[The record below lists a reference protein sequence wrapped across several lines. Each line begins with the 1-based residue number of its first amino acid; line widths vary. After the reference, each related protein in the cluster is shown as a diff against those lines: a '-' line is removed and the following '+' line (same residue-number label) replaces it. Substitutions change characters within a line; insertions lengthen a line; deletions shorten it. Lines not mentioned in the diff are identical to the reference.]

1 MGRYASFSPPPRFLV
16 QVYHQEQW
24 QASHWA
30 ASSGLL
36 FLLQSS
42 CGSSSPDAA
51 VSGLQTPQ
59 PSFVRISSRVIST
72 QPSLACSSL
81 NGTAKQVGR
90 PGRVSRVLPAAAAA
104 RQMGKW
110 GDLDVCHEF
119 SLQQLMQATDN
130 WADAN
135 RLGRGGFATVY
146 LGVSAQGEM
155 WAVKRCRVMT
165 NDFEKEVRAMATL
178 RHENLVRLLGFC
190 VDMQVESGRQ
200 EQVLVYEYVG
210 NGDLKHHIHHA
221 KCPLTFHQRLRIAL
235 GAAEGLSYL
244 HSFSTPIVHRD
255 VKPANILVT
264 DSLAAKLADFGLL
277 KQLTEGDGEGGAT
290 RIAGTPGYVDP
301 DYNRT
306 RVVSPKTDVYRWSTQ
321 KDFGLLKQL
330 TEGDGEGGATR
341 IAGTPGYVHPDY
353 NRTRVVSPKTDVYS
367 RFRDDLGLLKQL
379 SEGDGDG
386 EGSATR
392 IAGTPGYVDRDYNR
406 TQVVSPKT
414 DVYSFGVV
422 LLEMLTGRPAVMSEE
437 DYHIATWVSA
447 LSVSLPL
454 LHTGA
459 VIPRLSMPSHLA
471 LKCRAL
477 PGASPP
483 HHQAAQR
490 VADYELDL
498 LKDPSMEVPEDAI
511 VDFADIALDCLKMP
525 WTCSIPSPH
534 QAAQRVADYE
544 LDLLKD
550 PSMEVPE
557 NTMVEFADI
566 ALDCLKM
573 PWTCSIPSPHQAAQR
588 VADYELD
595 LLKDPSM
602 EVPEDAIVEF
612 ADIALDCLKMPWT
625 CSIPSPHQA
634 AQRVADYEL
643 DLLKDPSMEVPEDA
657 IVEFADI
664 ALDCLKM
671 PCTRRPDMKAV
682 AHRIGDLI
690 QKYCTG
696 KGEREAAPV
705 EPVTRALVSEDVD
718 SVGMEGFGGVSGFT
732 STESTDKSGAV
743 SGQES
748 GSLLG
753 KQVEGR
759 DSEEVVGLRISATD
773 SMTSRASHA
782 EHSAIEN
789 RVHPR

>member
-1 MGRYASFSPPPRFLV
+1 MWQPLPSPLPPSCSSPSPPGLSPAAVAGIALGCFFGLALLAATLV
-16 QVYHQEQW
+16 W
-24 QASHWA
+24 
-30 ASSGLL
+30 
-36 FLLQSS
+36 FLL
-42 CGSSSPDAA
+42 PK
-51 VSGLQTPQ
+51 
-59 PSFVRISSRVIST
+59 RR
-72 QPSLACSSL
+72 
-81 NGTAKQVGR
+81 R
-90 PGRVSRVLPAAAAA
+90 
-104 RQMGKW
+104 KW

-146 LGVSAQGEM
+146 LGVSPQGEM

-221 KCPLTFHQRLRIAL
+221 KCPLTFHQRLKIAL

-306 RVVSPKTDVYRWSTQ
+306 RVVSPKTDVY
-321 KDFGLLKQL
+321 
-330 TEGDGEGGATR
+330 
-341 IAGTPGYVHPDY
+341 
-353 NRTRVVSPKTDVYS
+353 
-367 RFRDDLGLLKQL
+367 
-379 SEGDGDG
+379 
-386 EGSATR
+386 
-392 IAGTPGYVDRDYNR
+392 
-406 TQVVSPKT
+406 
-414 DVYSFGVV
+414 SFGVV

-437 DYHIATWVSA
+437 DYHIATW
-447 LSVSLPL
+447 
-454 LHTGA
+454 
-459 VIPRLSMPSHLA
+459 
-471 LKCRAL
+471 
-477 PGASPP
+477 
-483 HHQAAQR
+483 AAQR
-490 VADYELDL
+490 VAEYELDL

-525 WTCSIPSPH
+525 
-534 QAAQRVADYE
+534 
-544 LDLLKD
+544 
-550 PSMEVPE
+550 
-557 NTMVEFADI
+557 
-566 ALDCLKM
+566 
-573 PWTCSIPSPHQAAQR
+573 
-588 VADYELD
+588 
-595 LLKDPSM
+595 
-602 EVPEDAIVEF
+602 
-612 ADIALDCLKMPWT
+612 
-625 CSIPSPHQA
+625 
-634 AQRVADYEL
+634 
-643 DLLKDPSMEVPEDA
+643 
-657 IVEFADI
+657 
-664 ALDCLKM
+664 
-671 PCTRRPDMKAV
+671 CTRRPDMKAV
-682 AHRIGDLI
+682 VHRIDDMI

-696 KGEREAAPV
+696 KGEWVAAPA
-705 EPVTRALVSEDVD
+705 EPVMRELVSEDVD
-718 SVGMEGFGGVSGFT
+718 SVGMEGFGGVCGFT
-732 STESTDKSGAV
+732 STESTDQSGVV

-753 KQVEGR
+753 KRVVEGR
-759 DSEEVVGLRISATD
+759 DSEEAVGLRNSATD
-773 SMTSRASHA
+773 SMTSKGSHA